1 MREWAEVDLTAGE
14 RELFERWQQA
24 EQQLPA
30 QANQLAEFKAVIA
43 AQGEEIARLQETIAQ
58 LKGHPRRPPITPS
71 PLESANPG
79 SRAARKR
86 RKRGQKRAGSAKRH
100 ETAQLT
106 IDQTIIRRPERVP
119 PGAVFQGS
127 QAYGSQELELGVQT
141 TRYRCERWQTPDGE

>member
-58 LKGHPRRPPITPS
+58 LKGHPQRPPITP
-71 PLESANPG
+71 
-79 SRAARKR
+79 
-86 RKRGQKRAGSAKRH
+86 
-100 ETAQLT
+100 
-106 IDQTIIRRPERVP
+106 
-119 PGAVFQGS
+119 FQG
-127 QAYGSQELELGVQT
+127 
-141 TRYRCERWQTPDGE
+141 